1 MNRNT
6 QNRNTQNRNTQNLAI
21 SRLPTNDS
29 FPPFSNVHRPASSS
43 STASVSSAEERLQWR
58 SHPNVATPLAD
69 PTTLNP
75 FEDPNLALASPLSRD
90 EPESLAKNVQKQIQ
104 REEEEEEYHGDKN
117 DRTDTNSTEKTD
129 DSVRQN
135 PRALTAVTSRSTKR
149 STRGTDV
156 PEDRKMLS
164 FKERIRHFTWTW
176 FCLTMA
182 TGGIANVLYAVP
194 FRFHGIYALG
204 CIFFILNIVLFL
216 FNVAMISC
224 RFYFYPRTF
233 KASFLHPTES
243 LFIPAAIVSFG
254 IILINISQYGV
265 DMAGVG
271 EWLERCMIVLFWMD
285 CGLAVCF
292 SIGIYLL
299 MFVSLKNHTRTSM
312 LKIVGGPPRHSPSLR

>member
-6 QNRNTQNRNTQNLAI
+6 QNSAI
-21 SRLPTNDS
+21 NRLPTNDS
-29 FPPFSNVHRPASSS
+29 FPPFPDVIHRPASSA

-58 SHPNVATPLAD
+58 SHANVATPLAD
-69 PTTLNP
+69 PTSQNP
-75 FEDPNLALASPLSRD
+75 FDDPNVTLASPLSRA
-90 EPESLAKNVQKQIQ
+90 EPEGLSSDVHKRIQ
-104 REEEEEEYHGDKN
+104 REEEEIEYHGDEN
-117 DRTDTNSTEKTD
+117 ARADTTSTEKTD
-129 DSVRQN
+129 GSVRENQ
-135 PRALTAVTSRSTKR
+135 RALAAVTSRSTKR
-149 STRGTDV
+149 SAQDADV
-156 PEDRKMLS
+156 PEKRKKLS

-182 TGGIANVLYAVP
+182 TGGIANVLYTVP
-194 FRFHGIYALG
+194 FRFHGLYALG

-265 DMAGVG
+265 DTSG
-271 EWLERCMIVLFWMD
+271 ERKWLEQCMIVLFWMD

-299 MFVSLKNHTRTSM
+299 MFVSLNTDMVTSM
-312 LKIVGGPPRHSPSLR
+312 LTAAGGLPQPLPSLR

>member
-1 MNRNT
+1 MNPNT
-6 QNRNTQNRNTQNLAI
+6 QNSAI
-21 SRLPTNDS
+21 NRLPTNDS
-29 FPPFSNVHRPASSS
+29 FPRFSSVIHRPASSA

-58 SHPNVATPLAD
+58 SHANVATPLAD
-69 PTTLNP
+69 PISPNP
-75 FEDPNLALASPLSRD
+75 FDDPNLSLASPLSRG
-90 EPESLAKNVQKQIQ
+90 EPEDLSSDVQKRIG
-104 REEEEEEYHGDKN
+104 REEEEIEYHGHENAK
-117 DRTDTNSTEKTD
+117 TDTDYTEKTD
-129 DSVRQN
+129 GSVRENQ
-135 PRALTAVTSRSTKR
+135 RALAAVTSRGTKR
-149 STRGTDV
+149 STQDADV
-156 PEDRKMLS
+156 PEKRKKLS

-182 TGGIANVLYAVP
+182 TGGIANVLYTVP
-194 FRFHGIYALG
+194 FRFHGLYALG

-254 IILINISQYGV
+254 IILINVSQYGV
-265 DMAGVG
+265 DTTGG
-271 EWLERCMIVLFWMD
+271 RKWLEQCMIVLFWMD

-299 MFVSLKNHTRTSM
+299 MFVSLNTDVVTSM
-312 LKIVGGPPRHSPSLR
+312 LTATGGLPQPLPSLR